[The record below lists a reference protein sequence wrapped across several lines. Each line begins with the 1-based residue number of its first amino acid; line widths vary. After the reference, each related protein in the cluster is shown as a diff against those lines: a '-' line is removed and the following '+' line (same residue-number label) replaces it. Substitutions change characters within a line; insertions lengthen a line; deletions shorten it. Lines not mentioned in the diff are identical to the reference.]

1 MQTNL
6 HTNPQVSFPLRM
18 SKELHEAF
26 DSVSNNSM
34 VPKSTL
40 ARLAI
45 TSLLKDIRDKGIQ
58 DAIKDIRER

>member
-1 MQTNL
+1 MNTNY
-6 HTNPQVSFPLRM
+6 HHDPQISFPLRM

-26 DSVSNNSM
+26 NSVSSNSM

-45 TSLLKDIRDKGIQ
+45 TSLIKDVRDKGIQ
-58 DAIKDIRER
+58 VAIKDIRER

>member
-6 HTNPQVSFPLRM
+6 HTHPQVSFPLRM

-45 TSLLKDIRDKGIQ
+45 TLLLKDIRDKGIQ

>member
-1 MQTNL
+1 
-6 HTNPQVSFPLRM
+6 M

>member
-6 HTNPQVSFPLRM
+6 QTHPQISFPLRM
-18 SKELHEAF
+18 SKELHDAF

>member
-1 MQTNL
+1 MNTSIHQ
-6 HTNPQVSFPLRM
+6 HPQVSFPLRM

-26 DSVSNNSM
+26 DTVSTDSL

-45 TSLLKDIRDKGIQ
+45 TSLLKDVSEKGIQ

>member
-6 HTNPQVSFPLRM
+6 QTHPQISFPLRM
-18 SKELHEAF
+18 SKELHDAF
-26 DSVSNNSM
+26 DSVSYNSM